1 MHPSYQIYGSLECF
15 MVMVT
20 MSDDISMSSP
30 DLVHQD
36 LHETLCGQDAPH
48 QEDRMNKSRTTRCD
62 EGQRDIVG
70 LLLDYKISTKQAN
83 PGGTA

>member
-36 LHETLCGQDAPH
+36 LHEVWKG
-48 QEDRMNKSRTTRCD
+48 
-62 EGQRDIVG
+62 
-70 LLLDYKISTKQAN
+70 
-83 PGGTA
+83 